1 MDDYLTIS
9 WFHIHTSQARVGGG
23 RCWLRKARK
32 RTLGLVTPRSLKM
45 AHWTWIWLLT
55 AVFLPGN
62 IDAATLSISGSTP
75 TAVASTREIRL
86 TCSYTLST
94 NETATTLTWE
104 APGGES
110 VLTWNLSSTH
120 ATTKSHWTSSTF
132 GTNASAVL
140 PPNYVTTTSGG
151 VYKCRLI
158 STLGTE
164 TETQTVTIQYKPT
177 VTLNFAGSHDVNEG
191 KPLFLT
197 CSALAVPTASIKW
210 KKGSTNLSG
219 TSVNKPSAVR
229 SDVGTY
235 TCTATNNMIS
245 GTGTATAT
253 VAVTI
258 NYLDTPSM
266 SMTDTTV
273 KENQTITIS
282 CNVSSVPT
290 PTLTIR
296 GPVSSHRTQNSRS
309 AYRTFRAGC
318 SDKGAHQCLATNA
331 NFSSPKT
338 TEKTLRVLCKPR
350 QQSSSLKNVTKKVN
364 ESALFSAN
372 IIADPLPQFTW
383 SHKDLDTGLVTK
395 IQNSSGHFEIIN
407 NDLTSSLNV
416 TVLNADD
423 YAEYILEVKNGEGE
437 TTLNYRLRSET
448 APFRVSTLKKANAT
462 TDSITVLWAS
472 AFNGGATQQYFLEY
486 QTTADRDSREW
497 TQKTS
502 EIEDPGRKKFVYA
515 TVSDIHPARTYTF
528 RIFSKNVFGNST
540 HSNYINVTTS
550 EVPQQLTVGAG
561 IGIGLVIS
569 LLLVAIIAGCFV
581 LYVKKIR
588 PMRRR
593 ATDKTDLKINNPE
606 YDPQSVDNPDTS
618 NYSHLEVNTRVRD
631 SPETYDDLN
640 GAPVY
645 QNFNRAQNNP
655 ADAVSPD
662 VYENVS
668 HFKEAEQE
676 PNKKHPKKKN
686 KKEKKG
692 KSKDRREA
700 YENTA
705 AHEDLYANS

>member
-1 MDDYLTIS
+1 MTHWS
-9 WFHIHTSQARVGGG
+9 WV
-23 RCWLRKARK
+23 
-32 RTLGLVTPRSLKM
+32 
-45 AHWTWIWLLT
+45 WLLT

-62 IDAATLSISGSTP
+62 IDAATLSISGSTSE
-75 TAVASTREIRL
+75 AVVSTKEIRL
-86 TCSYTLST
+86 NCKYTLST
-94 NETATTLTWE
+94 NETATKLTWE
-104 APGGES
+104 DPSGKS
-110 VLTWNLSSTH
+110 VLTWNIPL
-120 ATTKSHWTSSTF
+120 APATKSPWTANNT
-132 GTNASAVL
+132 GTTASAVL
-140 PPNYVTTTSGG
+140 PPNHVTKTSGG
-151 VYKCRLI
+151 VYTCRLN
-158 STLGTE
+158 STLGTK
-164 TETQTVTIQYKPT
+164 TESKKVIIQYKPT
-177 VTLNFAGSHDVNEG
+177 VKLNHAGSYDVNEG
-191 KPLFLT
+191 TPLLLT
-197 CSALAVPTASIKW
+197 CSATAVPPPSITW
-210 KKGSTNLSG
+210 KKGSTSLSVF
-219 TSVNKPSAVR
+219 SVNKTRAVR
-229 SDVGTY
+229 GDVGTY

-266 SMTDTTV
+266 SITKTTV
-273 KENQTITIS
+273 KENQSITIS
-282 CNVSSVPT
+282 CTVSSVPI
-290 PTLTIR
+290 PTLTIS
-296 GPVSSHRTQNSRS
+296 GPVSSHNTTKNSRS
-309 AYRTFRAGC
+309 ANITFRAGC
-318 SDKGAHQCLATNA
+318 SDKGAHQCRATNA
-331 NFSSPKT
+331 KISSPKK

-350 QQSSSLKNVTKKVN
+350 QHSSSAKTVIKKVN
-364 ESALFSAN
+364 ESALFSAR
-372 IIADPLPQFTW
+372 ITADPLPQFTW
-383 SHKDLDTGLVTK
+383 SHKDLDTGLVTE

-407 NDLTSSLNV
+407 NDLTSSLKV
-416 TVLNADD
+416 TVQNADD
-423 YAEYILEVKNGEGE
+423 YAEYSLEVKNGEGE
-437 TTLNYRLRSET
+437 TTLKYWLRSQT

-472 AFNGGATQQYFLEY
+472 AFNGGATQQYFLQY

-528 RIFSKNVFGNST
+528 RIFSKNAFGNSE

-550 EVPQQLTVGAG
+550 EVPQQLTIGAG
-561 IGIGLVIS
+561 IGIGMVIS
-569 LLLVAIIAGCFV
+569 LLLVAIIAGCIV

-588 PMRRR
+588 PMRQR
-593 ATDKTDLKINNPE
+593 AKDKTDLKINNSE
-606 YDPQSVDNPDTS
+606 YDPQSVDNPGMS
-618 NYSHLEVNTRVRD
+618 NYTHLEMNTRVRD

-645 QNFNRAQNNP
+645 QNFNNAQTNP
-655 ADAVSPD
+655 AAAVSPD

-705 AHEDLYANS
+705 PHEDLYANS